1 MLSLDAIIYY
11 AVLSIAVVVSYFAW
25 GPGKER

>member
-11 AVLSIAVVVSYFAW
+11 TVLIIAVVVSYFAW
-25 GPGKER
+25 GPGKEH